1 MMLSV
6 SGLLSQDDLQACR
19 QILAAATW
27 EDGRQTAGYLAAGV
41 KSNAQLPLDS
51 PAAKQLGELILVRLG
66 QCPTFIAAALP
77 LRVLPPRFN
86 RHEDGGAYGNHID
99 NALFRMPGSDD
110 YVRADVSCT
119 VFLNDP
125 EEYEGGEL
133 VVEDS
138 YGEHRVKRPAGDMA
152 IYPGTSHHRVEPV
165 TRGAR
170 LASFFWTQSLV
181 PSEINRRTLFELD
194 NAIQN
199 LATDHPD
206 HASVT
211 DLSGVY
217 HNLLRQWSVT

>member
-1 MMLSV
+1 MRNFPSAPMARSAFRAGYARSGDRVRQKGRGGRAMMLSV

-133 VVEDS
+133 W
-138 YGEHRVKRPAGDMA
+138 R
-152 IYPGTSHHRVEPV
+152 TSRQA
-165 TRGAR
+165 AR
-170 LASFFWTQSLV
+170 
-181 PSEINRRTLFELD
+181 R
-194 NAIQN
+194 
-199 LATDHPD
+199 
-206 HASVT
+206 
-211 DLSGVY
+211 
-217 HNLLRQWSVT
+217 